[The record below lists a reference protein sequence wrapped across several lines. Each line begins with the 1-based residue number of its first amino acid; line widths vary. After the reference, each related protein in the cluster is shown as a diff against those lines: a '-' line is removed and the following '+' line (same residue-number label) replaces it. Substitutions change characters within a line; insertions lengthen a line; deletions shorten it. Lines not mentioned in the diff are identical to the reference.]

1 LIFRFKEE
9 ESEEDEDLK
18 LFENVQDNED
28 EKSNKDIQQI
38 INLSSQK
45 DEKHRILQ
53 ERKNK
58 RIIKLQ
64 EFFFSKAYLII
75 QIGR

>member
-1 LIFRFKEE
+1 MIFRFKEE